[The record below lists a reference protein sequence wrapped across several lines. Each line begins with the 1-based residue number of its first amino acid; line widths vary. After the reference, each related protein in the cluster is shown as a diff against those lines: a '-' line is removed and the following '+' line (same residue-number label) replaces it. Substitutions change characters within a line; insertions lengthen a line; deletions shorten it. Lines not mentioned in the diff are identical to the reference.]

1 MKVFNVILIDSVY
14 RKDENYYSKMIFE
27 KNDFN
32 GSDEEYFDN
41 SDDSYDLKEKV
52 TKNLKS

>member
-14 RKDENYYSKMIFE
+14 RKDENCYSKMFFE
-27 KNDFN
+27 KNNFN